1 MRISSPLVLAALV
14 ALGAS
19 PATAAPSAP
28 TPSPSR
34 LSLTVGDREPAGART
49 VDAAELARLQQA
61 VDAAPGDRAARFAL
75 VRALD
80 RAGKLDDAIAA
91 ARAWRAVD
99 AYNLVVVRLL
109 GDLYAAHGDRAQA
122 RRTYSAVVE
131 LLPKDA
137 SAQRALASALK
148 QAGDIAAAYDRLAA
162 ATELSPKDR
171 RLAFELADAAYRLD
185 RLAEARERFEA
196 IVADA
201 TTPEAV
207 AYPARQRL
215 AQIYHQLARTAGAE
229 GHDAERARLET
240 KIKELGLAGGTE
252 NDIKIYLTWDT
263 DRSDVDLWVTNPAGE
278 KVYYE
283 HKAGT
288 FGDALY
294 DDITTGD
301 GPESYTAPKAVPG
314 TYLVQ
319 VNYFGVGRGNLSEA
333 RGEVV
338 VVLDEGTPSETRHVL
353 PYRLFAEKD
362 TVTVAR
368 IDVRDPGAAR

>member
-1 MRISSPLVLAALV
+1 MRISSPLLLAAAVALAASPAAATPGSRLALV
-14 ALGAS
+14 A
-19 PATAAPSAP
+19 
-28 TPSPSR
+28 
-34 LSLTVGDREPAGART
+34 GDREPAGARAI
-49 VDAAELARLQQA
+49 DDAELARLQQA

-80 RAGKLDDAIAA
+80 RAGKLDQAIEA
-91 ARAWRAVD
+91 ARAWRAAD

-109 GDLYAAHGDRAQA
+109 GDLYAARGDRAQA

-148 QAGDIAAAYDRLAA
+148 QAGDIQAAYERLAA
-162 ATELSPKDR
+162 ATELAPADR
-171 RLAFELADAAYRLD
+171 RLAFELADATYRLD
-185 RLAEARERFEA
+185 RLAEARARFEA
-196 IVADA
+196 IVADGA
-201 TTPEAV
+201 TPEAV

-215 AQIYHQLARTAGAE
+215 AQIYHQLARTADAAE
-229 GHDAERARLET
+229 ATRLAAAIEA
-240 KIKELGLAGGTE
+240 LGLSGGTE

-278 KVYYE
+278 KVYYD
-283 HKAGT
+283 HRKGA

-294 DDITTGD
+294 DDVTTGY
-301 GPESYTAPKAVPG
+301 GPESYTAPHARPG

-319 VNYFGVGRGNLSEA
+319 VNYYGVGRGNLSEA

-338 VVLDEGTPSETRHVL
+338 VVLDEGKPTETRHVL
-353 PYRLFAEKD
+353 PYRLFTAKD

-368 IDVRDPGAAR
+368 IDVRDRGAAR

>member
-1 MRISSPLVLAALV
+1 MFSTLLCAAALATGATPALAAPPSRLALV
-14 ALGAS
+14 AGEH
-19 PATAAPSAP
+19 
-28 TPSPSR
+28 
-34 LSLTVGDREPAGART
+34 EPAGARA
-49 VDAAELARLQQA
+49 VDAAELTRLEDA
-61 VDAAPGDRAARFAL
+61 VTAAPGDRAARFAL

-80 RAGKLDDAIAA
+80 RAGQLDRAIAA

-137 SAQRALASALK
+137 GAQRALASALK
-148 QAGDIAAAYDRLAA
+148 QAGDLAAAYERLAA
-162 ATELSPKDR
+162 ATELAPKDR
-171 RLAFELADAAYRLD
+171 RLAFELADAAYRID
-185 RLAEARERFEA
+185 RLDEARARFEA
-196 IVADA
+196 IAADT

-207 AYPARQRL
+207 AYPTRQRL
-215 AQIYHQLARTAGAE
+215 AQIYHQLARAAATAGNPALTA
-229 GHDAERARLET
+229 DLEQ
-240 KIKELGLAGGTE
+240 KIKDLGLAGGTE

-278 KVYYE
+278 KVFYE
-283 HKAGT
+283 HRAGK

-294 DDITTGD
+294 DDITTGY
-301 GPESYTAPKAVPG
+301 GPESYTAPKAAPG

-319 VNYFGVGRGNLSEA
+319 VNYYGVGRGNLSEA

-338 VVLDEGTPSETRHVL
+338 VVLDEGKPSERRHVL
-353 PYRLFAEKD
+353 PYRLFTAGD

-368 IDVRDPGAAR
+368 VDVRDPGAAQ

>member
-1 MRISSPLVLAALV
+1 MRTLSTLLLAAALAVGAAPAVAAPPSRLALV
-14 ALGAS
+14 AGE
-19 PATAAPSAP
+19 
-28 TPSPSR
+28 
-34 LSLTVGDREPAGART
+34 REPAGARSI
-49 VDAAELARLQQA
+49 DAAELTRLEDA
-61 VDAAPGDRAARFAL
+61 VRAAPGDRAARFAL
-75 VRALD
+75 VRALE
-80 RAGKLDDAIAA
+80 RAGKLDLAIAT
-91 ARAWRAVD
+91 ARDWRAAD

-109 GDLYAAHGDRAQA
+109 GDLYAESGQRDQA

-148 QAGDIAAAYDRLAA
+148 QAGDLTAAYDRLAA
-162 ATELSPKDR
+162 ATELAPADR
-171 RLAFELADAAYRLD
+171 RLGFELADAAYRID
-185 RLAEARERFEA
+185 RLAEARARFEA
-196 IVADA
+196 IVADG

-215 AQIYHQLARTAGAE
+215 AQIYHQLARTAAAAGNVPEA
-229 GHDAERARLET
+229 ARLT
-240 KIKELGLAGGTE
+240 QQIAELGLAGGTE

-278 KVYYE
+278 KVFYE
-283 HKAGT
+283 HKAGK

-294 DDITTGD
+294 DDITTGY
-301 GPESYTAPKAVPG
+301 GPESYTAPKAEPG

-319 VNYFGVGRGNLSEA
+319 VNYYGVGRGNLSEA

-338 VVLDEGTPSETRHVL
+338 VVLDEGKPTETRHVL
-353 PYRLFAEKD
+353 PYRLFNAKD

-368 IDVRDPGAAR
+368 IDVRDPGAAQ

>member
-1 MRISSPLVLAALV
+1 MLLAAAVAMTAAPAVAAPSSRLALV
-14 ALGAS
+14 AGE
-19 PATAAPSAP
+19 
-28 TPSPSR
+28 
-34 LSLTVGDREPAGART
+34 REPAGARSI
-49 VDAAELARLQQA
+49 DDAELARLHEA
-61 VDAAPGDRAARFAL
+61 VKAAPGDRAARFAL

-91 ARAWRAVD
+91 AREWRAAD

-109 GDLYAAHGDRAQA
+109 GDLYAARGDRAQA

-131 LLPKDA
+131 LLPRDA

-148 QAGDIAAAYDRLAA
+148 QAGDLAAAYERLAA
-162 ATELSPKDR
+162 ATELAPADR

-196 IVADA
+196 ITADA

-215 AQIYHQLARTAGAE
+215 AQIYHQLARAAADAGVTAEAT
-229 GHDAERARLET
+229 RLEAQIAAL
-240 KIKELGLAGGTE
+240 KLAGGTE

-278 KVYYE
+278 KVFYE
-283 HKAGT
+283 HRAGK

-294 DDITTGD
+294 DDITTGY

-319 VNYFGVGRGNLSEA
+319 VNYYGVGRGNLSEA

-338 VVLDEGTPSETRHVL
+338 VVLDEGKPTEARHVL
-353 PYRLFAEKD
+353 PYRLFAAKD

-368 IDVRDPGAAR
+368 IDVKGAAK